1 VNQSQSQAYTAVR
14 TRFERDGYCFPLP
27 ALSNDEAAGLRTKF
41 EHAERQTPT
50 NLDQFDCFHTYS
62 HLVIPV
68 ISKLALDPRITDWV
82 SAILGQDLL
91 LLHTSIFVKE
101 PMTEKFV
108 SWHQDLAY
116 WGLDGID
123 EVTAWFAMTPATI
136 DNGCMRFV
144 AGSHNQ
150 WAQHEDRYHPDNM
163 LSRSQEISVNVSEKD
178 AVEVTLDAGEISLH
192 HGRTFHAS
200 HPNRTEDRR
209 IGVAFRY
216 IMPSMRQTHTKNATA
231 MLARGTDNYGHFE
244 LIEPP
249 TSLFAPEDI
258 VRLKKI
264 FTAENPTYY
273 QGAAYEK

>member
-1 VNQSQSQAYTAVR
+1 MNQSQAYAAVR
-14 TRFERDGYCFPLP
+14 TQFERDGYCFPLP
-27 ALSNDEAAGLRTKF
+27 ALSNDESAGLRKTL
-41 EHAERQTPT
+41 EHAERHAPT
-50 NLDQFDCFHTYS
+50 NLDQYDWRRAYS
-62 HLVIPV
+62 HIVIPA
-68 ISKLALDPRITDWV
+68 ISQLALDPRITDWV

-216 IMPSMRQTHTKNATA
+216 IMPSMRQTHIKMQTA
-231 MLARGTDNYGHFE
+231 MLARGVDNYGHFD

-249 TSLFAPEDI
+249 TSLFAPED
-258 VRLKKI
+258 VLRMKKI
-264 FTAENPTYY
+264 YTVENSAIH
-273 QGAAYEK
+273 QGAAYER

>member
-1 VNQSQSQAYTAVR
+1 VSQSQEYAAVR

-27 ALSNDEAAGLRTKF
+27 ALSNDQAAELRTKF
-41 EHAERQTPT
+41 EHAERQAPE

-62 HLVIPV
+62 HLVIPA
-68 ISKLALDPRITDWV
+68 ISQLALDPRITDWV

-200 HPNRTEDRR
+200 HSNRTEDRR

-216 IMPSMRQTHTKNATA
+216 IMPSMRQTHAKNATA
-231 MLARGTDNYGHFE
+231 MLARGRDSYGHFE

>member
-1 VNQSQSQAYTAVR
+1 MSQSQEYAAVR
-14 TRFERDGYCFPLP
+14 TRFERDGYCFPLS
-27 ALSNDEAAGLRTKF
+27 ALSKDEAAGLRTKF

>member
-1 VNQSQSQAYTAVR
+1 
-14 TRFERDGYCFPLP
+14 
-27 ALSNDEAAGLRTKF
+27 
-41 EHAERQTPT
+41 
-50 NLDQFDCFHTYS
+50 
-62 HLVIPV
+62 
-68 ISKLALDPRITDWV
+68 
-82 SAILGQDLL
+82 
-91 LLHTSIFVKE
+91 
-101 PMTEKFV
+101 MTEKFV
-108 SWHQDLAY
+108 SWHQDLTY

-150 WAQHEDRYHPDNM
+150 WARHEDRYHPDNM
-163 LSRSQEISVNVSEKD
+163 LSRSQEIAVNVNEKD

-231 MLARGTDNYGHFE
+231 MLARGRDNYGHFD

-264 FTAENPTYY
+264 FTAENPVIH

>member
-1 VNQSQSQAYTAVR
+1 
-14 TRFERDGYCFPLP
+14 
-27 ALSNDEAAGLRTKF
+27 
-41 EHAERQTPT
+41 
-50 NLDQFDCFHTYS
+50 
-62 HLVIPV
+62 
-68 ISKLALDPRITDWV
+68 
-82 SAILGQDLL
+82 
-91 LLHTSIFVKE
+91 
-101 PMTEKFV
+101 MTEKFV

-200 HPNRTEDRR
+200 HANRTEDRR
-209 IGVAFRY
+209 IGLAFRY
-216 IMPSMRQTHTKNATA
+216 IMPSMRQPHTKNATA
-231 MLARGTDNYGHFE
+231 MLARGADSYGHFE

>member
-1 VNQSQSQAYTAVR
+1 
-14 TRFERDGYCFPLP
+14 
-27 ALSNDEAAGLRTKF
+27 LSNDEAAGLRTKF

-50 NLDQFDCFHTYS
+50 NLDQFDCFHTYT

>member
-1 VNQSQSQAYTAVR
+1 MMKRNL
-14 TRFERDGYCFPLP
+14 TRIERHF
-27 ALSNDEAAGLRTKF
+27 
-41 EHAERQTPT
+41 
-50 NLDQFDCFHTYS
+50 
-62 HLVIPV
+62 
-68 ISKLALDPRITDWV
+68 
-82 SAILGQDLL
+82 SAILGQDILL
-91 LLHTSIFVKE
+91 LYTSIFAKE
-101 PMTEKFV
+101 PMTESFV
-108 SWHQDLAY
+108 SWHQDLTY

-150 WAQHEDRYHPDNM
+150 WAPHEDRYHPDNM
-163 LSRSQEISVNVSEKD
+163 LSRSQEISVNVNEKD

-200 HPNRTEDRR
+200 HSNRTEDRR

-216 IMPSMRQTHTKNATA
+216 IMPSMRQSHARKVTA

-264 FTAENPTYY
+264 FTAENSTYY

>member
-1 VNQSQSQAYTAVR
+1 MNQLQEYAAVR
-14 TRFERDGYCFPLP
+14 TRFDRDGYCFPLP
-27 ALSNDEAAGLRTKF
+27 ALSNDEAAGLRAKF

-50 NLDQFDCFHTYS
+50 NLDQFGCVLEYP

-91 LLHTSIFVKE
+91 LLRASIFVKE

-108 SWHQDLAY
+108 SWHQDLTY

-123 EVTAWFAMTPATI
+123 EVTAWLAMTPATK

-216 IMPSMRQTHTKNATA
+216 IMPSMRQTHIKMQTA
-231 MLARGTDNYGHFE
+231 MLARGVDNYGHFD

-249 TSLFAPEDI
+249 TSLFAPEDV
-258 VRLKKI
+258 VRMKKI
-264 FTAENPTYY
+264 FTAEKLAIY
-273 QGAAYEK
+273 QNAAYEK

>member
-1 VNQSQSQAYTAVR
+1 MSQSQEYAAVR

-27 ALSNDEAAGLRTKF
+27 ALSQDEAAGLRTKF
-41 EHAERQTPT
+41 EHAERQTPA

-108 SWHQDLAY
+108 SWHQDLTY